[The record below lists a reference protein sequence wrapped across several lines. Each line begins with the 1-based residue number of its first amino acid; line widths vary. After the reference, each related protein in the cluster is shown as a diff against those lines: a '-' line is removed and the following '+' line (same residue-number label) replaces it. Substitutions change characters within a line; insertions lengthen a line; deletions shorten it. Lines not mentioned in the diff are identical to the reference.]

1 MVRSPGCWCLGVR
14 RTMDDE
20 ILMTIIFLLMQ
31 IIQSSTPTMVK
42 AITNEIILA
51 NGIILFPILPRWQQ
65 NPLSSQSRRHQP
77 LLWRFLPRKYFFW
90 ISSSI
95 ECIRSC
101 FIFAFE
107 IVLLFQT
114 VIATIVR
121 SDRLRS

>member
-14 RTMDDE
+14 RTMDYG

-95 ECIRSC
+95 ECNRSC
-101 FIFAFE
+101 FIFANE
-107 IVLLFQT
+107 IFLFRT
-114 VIATIVR
+114 AIATIIP
-121 SDRLRS
+121 SDRPRS